1 MSNESHRSLHLIPG
15 ELVDHDGKYYR
26 ITEVL
31 DFQSVIAVDPETG
44 RAKHFSILELSA
56 VKTDIRT
63 TVKDI
68 AVISD
73 DEWKVAQ
80 FRLDA
85 IRPLIDTPYSGR
97 KDVEARA
104 LVLGIHFTTLYG
116 WLRRYRNAESIDVL
130 LPGKRGP
137 KLGET
142 RVSSQIEAILSAVI
156 DEFYLKSQRLPPST
170 IINEVKNRCRNHK
183 IDPPHPNTVRNRI
196 ASISERDKLRNR
208 GYGELAKNKFLPVP
222 GEFPNADYPLAVVQI
237 DHTPVDLILVDDV
250 YRKPIG
256 RPWLTLAMDIHSRM
270 VVGYYLSFDA
280 PSITSVAM
288 TVSQSI
294 LPKED
299 WMVLHNVDANWP
311 VWGVMNTIFVDNGP
325 EFRSEDFRKA
335 CIAHGIRVEYRPPGT
350 PRYGGHIERLL
361 GNFMR
366 ITHEIPGTTFSSIKD
381 KDGYDPE
388 RHAAMTISAFER
400 WLVILITKYYH
411 MRPHSKLGMPPIKK
425 WEIGIFGGYD
435 TQGCGLPAIPGNR
448 HKLMLDFLPNFPR
461 TVQNYGIE
469 IDHLFYYADVLR
481 PWIAAV
487 DPDSPNKKKKF
498 VFRRDPRDISII
510 WFYDPELEQ
519 YFRIPF
525 ANQNLPTMSVW
536 EFKQARARALKEGMR
551 DVDENQ
557 LLDAISE
564 MREVVESEAAK
575 TKSARRA
582 LQRRA
587 EHSKKV
593 TPDEPLSQKNQ
604 PSVPLELTYIPSDI
618 WDDDLD
624 PIEVE

>member
-1 MSNESHRSLHLIPG
+1 MSNESHRSLRLIPG
-15 ELVDHDGKYYR
+15 ELVDHDGKFYR
-26 ITEVL
+26 IGEVL
-31 DFQSVIAVDPETG
+31 DFQSLIAIDPETG
-44 RAKHFSILELSA
+44 RAKHFNIRELSA
-56 VKTDIRT
+56 VKTDIPT

-85 IRPLIDTPYSGR
+85 IRPLIDNPYSGR

-104 LVLGIHFTTLYG
+104 LELGIHFTTLYG
-116 WLRRYRNAESIDVL
+116 WLRLYRNAESIDVL
-130 LPGKRGP
+130 IPGKRGA

-142 RVSSQIEAILSAVI
+142 RVNSQIEAILSAVI
-156 DEFYLKSQRLPPST
+156 EEFYLTTQRVPPSSV
-170 IINEVKNRCRNHK
+170 IDEVKNRCRKLK

-196 ASISERDKLRNR
+196 NSISERDKLRKR

-256 RPWLTLAMDIHSRM
+256 RPWLTLAMDVHSRM

-280 PSITSVAM
+280 PSVTSVAM
-288 TVSQSI
+288 TVSHAI

-299 WMVLHNVDANWP
+299 WLILHNVEANWP
-311 VWGVMNTIFVDNGP
+311 VWGVMNTIFVDNGAD
-325 EFRSEDFRKA
+325 FRSEDFRKA
-335 CIAHGIRVEYRPPGT
+335 CIAHGIRLEFRPPGT

-448 HKLMLDFLPNFPR
+448 HKLMLDFLPSLPR
-461 TVQNYGIE
+461 TVQTYGVE
-469 IDHLFYYADVLR
+469 MDKLFYYADVLR
-481 PWIAAV
+481 PWIGTV
-487 DPDSPNKKKKF
+487 HPDNPKKKKKF
-498 VFRRDPRDISII
+498 IFRRDPRDISVI

-525 ANQNLPTMSVW
+525 ANQKLPSMSIW
-536 EFKQARARALKEGMR
+536 EFKQAKDKAHKEGME
-551 DVDENQ
+551 DFNEDD
-557 LLDAISE
+557 LLDARSE
-564 MREVVESEAAK
+564 MREIVESEAAK

-582 LQRRA
+582 LQRRT

-593 TPDEPLSQKNQ
+593 TPDDPLSQKGQ
-604 PSVPLELTYIPSDI
+604 PSTPLELTYFPSDI

>member
-15 ELVDHDGKYYR
+15 ELVDHDGKFYR
-26 ITEVL
+26 IGEVL
-31 DFQSVIAVDPETG
+31 DFHSLIAVDPETG
-44 RAKHFSILELSA
+44 RAKHFNIRELSA
-56 VKTDIRT
+56 VKTDIPTR
-63 TVKDI
+63 VKDI

-85 IRPLIDTPYSGR
+85 IRPLIDNPYAGR

-104 LVLGIHFTTLYG
+104 LELGIHFTTLYG
-116 WLRRYRNAESIDVL
+116 WLRRYRNAESIDAL
-130 LPGKRGP
+130 IPIKRGV
-137 KLGET
+137 KQGEK
-142 RVSSQIEAILSAVI
+142 RVTHQVEAILSAVI
-156 DEFYLKSQRLPPST
+156 EECYLTSQRLRPSS
-170 IINEVKNRCRNHK
+170 IINEVKTRCMKHN

-196 ASISERDKLRNR
+196 SSISERDKLRKR

-250 YRKPIG
+250 HRRPIG
-256 RPWLTLAMDIHSRM
+256 RPWLTLAMDVESRM

-280 PSITSVAM
+280 PSVTSVAM
-288 TVSQSI
+288 AVSHAI
-294 LPKED
+294 LPKQD
-299 WMVLHNVDANWP
+299 WLILHNVEADWP

-335 CIAHGIRVEYRPPGT
+335 CIAHGIRLEFRPPGT

-361 GNFMR
+361 GNFMH

-388 RHAAMTISAFER
+388 RHAALTISAFER

-411 MRPHSKLGMPPIKK
+411 MKPHSRIGMPPIKK

-448 HKLMLDFLPNFPR
+448 HKLMLDFMPNLPR
-461 TVQNYGIE
+461 TVQPYGVE
-469 IDHLFYYADVLR
+469 MDKLFYYADVLR
-481 PWIAAV
+481 PWIGTK
-487 DPDSPNKKKKF
+487 DPDNPGKKTKF
-498 VFRRDPRDISII
+498 IFRRDPRDISFI
-510 WFYDPELEQ
+510 WFYDPDLEQ

-525 ANQNLPTMSVW
+525 ANQALPSMSIW
-536 EFKQARARALKEGMR
+536 EFKQAQERARQEGMK
-551 DVDENQ
+551 DFNEHD
-557 LLDAISE
+557 LLNALSE
-564 MREVVESEAAK
+564 MREIVESEAAK

-582 LQRRA
+582 LQRRT

-593 TPDEPLSQKNQ
+593 TPDDPLSQKGQ
-604 PSVPLELTYIPSDI
+604 PSTPLELTYIPSDI

>member
-1 MSNESHRSLHLIPG
+1 MSNESHRSLRLIPG

-26 ITEVL
+26 ISEVL

-44 RAKHFSILELSA
+44 RVKHFSIRELSA
-56 VKTDIRT
+56 VKEDIPVT
-63 TVKDI
+63 TKDI

-73 DEWKVAQ
+73 EEWEVAQ
-80 FRLDA
+80 YRMSV
-85 IRPLIDTPYSGR
+85 IRPLIDNPHTGR

-104 LVLGIHFTTLYG
+104 LELGIHFTTLYS
-116 WLRRYRNAESIDVL
+116 WLKRYRNAASIDAL
-130 LPGKRGP
+130 IPIKRGP
-137 KLGET
+137 KQGEN
-142 RVSSQIEAILSAVI
+142 RLNHQLEAVLKAAIE
-156 DEFYLKSQRLPPST
+156 ECYLTTQRLRPSV
-170 IINEVKNRCRNHK
+170 IINEVKNRCRKLK
-183 IDPPHPNTVRNRI
+183 IDPPHPNTIRNRI
-196 ASISERDKLRNR
+196 DSISEWDKLRKR
-208 GYGELAKNKFLPVP
+208 GYGELAKTKFLPVP

-237 DHTPVDLILVDDV
+237 DHTPVDIILVDDV

-256 RPWLTLAMDIHSRM
+256 RPWLTLAMDVESRM

-280 PSITSVAM
+280 PSVTSVAM
-288 TVSQSI
+288 AVSHSI

-299 WMVLHNVDANWP
+299 WLILHNVEANWP

-335 CIAHGIRVEYRPPGT
+335 CISHGIRLEYRPPGT

-381 KDGYDPE
+381 KNGYDPE
-388 RHAAMTISAFER
+388 RHAALTISAFER

-411 MRPHSKLGMPPIKK
+411 MKLHSRIGMPPIKK
-425 WEIGIFGGYD
+425 WEIGIFGGHD
-435 TQGCGLPAIPGNR
+435 TQGCGLPAIPGNKQ
-448 HKLMLDFLPNFPR
+448 KLMLDFMPNLPR
-461 TVQNYGIE
+461 TVQNYGVE
-469 IDHLFYYADVLR
+469 MDKLFYYADVLR
-481 PWIAAV
+481 PWIGAQ
-487 DPDSPNKKKKF
+487 DPDNPSKKKKF
-498 VFRRDPRDISII
+498 IFRRDPRDISTI
-510 WFYDPELEQ
+510 WFFDPDLEQ

-525 ANQNLPTMSVW
+525 ANQALPSMSIW
-536 EFKQARARALKEGMR
+536 EFKQAQDRARKEGMK
-551 DVDENQ
+551 DIDEDQ
-557 LLDAISE
+557 LLDALSE
-564 MREVVESEAAK
+564 MRAIVDSEAAK

-582 LQRRA
+582 LQRRT

-593 TPDEPLSQKNQ
+593 TPDAPLSRKTE
-604 PSVPLELTYIPSDI
+604 PSTHLELTHVPSDI